1 VSLCVHICMYA
12 YIYLVFLCVHVIHGK
27 YIYAHTHIYIYV
39 DAIRSLHVHTK
50 SHNACRVAVC
60 CSVLRVLQCFAAC
73 CSVLQCVQMQLS
85 LCLRIAF
92 AKKNTQS
99 MSCCS
104 VLQRVARITDCC
116 SVLQCVA
123 VTCIAASGG
132 SATSKK
138 SSNKS
143 HYSTIRTAIGGPS

>member
-1 VSLCVHICMYA
+1 MS
-12 YIYLVFLCVHVIHGK
+12 
-27 YIYAHTHIYIYV
+27 
-39 DAIRSLHVHTK
+39 
-50 SHNACRVAVC
+50 
-60 CSVLRVLQCFAAC
+60 C
-73 CSVLQCVQMQLS
+73 CSVLQCVARVAVFCSMLQCVAVCSNAAVALPPYS
-85 LCLRIAF
+85 IR
-92 AKKNTQS
+92 KKNTQS

-132 SATSKK
+132 SAASNK

-143 HYSTIRTAIGGPS
+143 DYSTIRTAIGGRS